1 MLGVFQKLIAN
12 KAHDHEGF
20 NILSTLIESLDYNTV
35 MAQVGSHSASSAAW
49 AQERGLGGGCSG
61 VTGPYCPAST
71 HQYTHFQLTS
81 TCCVLAPLAFL
92 LQYMPTVWGLLFSRL
107 QQSRTHKFARA
118 LLMFLALFVCKQ
130 GAAAVAGSIEG
141 VQPGLTLMVLQTVG
155 VVVWWGP
162 AQWWFLAFARS
173 PSAINRPRALYP
185 QAPIPR
191 SSDTVSCCR
200 LCPSCPC
207 VQVWLPTMPSISGG
221 HEEKLLVVAT
231 ARMLSDCMQ
240 LAAPEAAE
248 LAGRLLAALVASL
261 EGSGGAS
268 GSEEQGEEG
277 PGEEEVAGYSAAYAR
292 LHNAYK

>member
-1 MLGVFQKLIAN
+1 
-12 KAHDHEGF
+12 
-20 NILSTLIESLDYNTV
+20 
-35 MAQVGSHSASSAAW
+35 
-49 AQERGLGGGCSG
+49 
-61 VTGPYCPAST
+61 
-71 HQYTHFQLTS
+71 
-81 TCCVLAPLAFL
+81 
-92 LQYMPTVWGLLFSRL
+92 MPTVWGLLFSRL

-118 LLMFLALFVCKQ
+118 LLMFLALFVCKR
-130 GAAAVAGSIEG
+130 GAATVAGSIEG

-155 VVVWWGP
+155 VG
-162 AQWWFLAFARS
+162 LGGGLHNARWS
-173 PSAINRPRALYP
+173 ADPHAVNPSHGLYP
-185 QAPIPR
+185 KPYTLSR
-191 SSDTVSCCR
+191 SALALSPCCPPVSI
-200 LCPSCPC
+200 CPP

-231 ARMLSDCMQ
+231 ARMLSDCTQ

-268 GSEEQGEEG
+268 GGEEQGEEG